1 MELSNRLKTVASFVR
16 TSRRIA
22 DIGTDHGY
30 IPIYLYKEGKIDWAA
45 ACDINKE
52 PVKRAEINVSM
63 SNLMDKID
71 TRLGSGLRPVN
82 KGEVEGIVIA
92 GMGGMLMID
101 ILSENPEKTDA
112 LCELVLQPQTDI
124 DKVRK
129 YIHSIGFRI
138 DDEKMLFEEGI
149 YYTVIRA
156 VHGEEKYDSE
166 AEYEFGRINIE
177 RKCPVLKEYIEKII
191 EKNENVMAKLKEAG
205 SENSVK
211 RLAELSEYNTM
222 CEEVYKCL

>member
-92 GMGGMLMID
+92 VEKRFQAGGSMIRNLGYQLESLAIVESMDWKTGD
-101 ILSENPEKTDA
+101 ITF
-112 LCELVLQPQTDI
+112 
-124 DKVRK
+124 RK
-129 YIHSIGFRI
+129 Q
-138 DDEKMLFEEGI
+138 
-149 YYTVIRA
+149 
-156 VHGEEKYDSE
+156 
-166 AEYEFGRINIE
+166 
-177 RKCPVLKEYIEKII
+177 
-191 EKNENVMAKLKEAG
+191 
-205 SENSVK
+205 
-211 RLAELSEYNTM
+211 
-222 CEEVYKCL
+222 